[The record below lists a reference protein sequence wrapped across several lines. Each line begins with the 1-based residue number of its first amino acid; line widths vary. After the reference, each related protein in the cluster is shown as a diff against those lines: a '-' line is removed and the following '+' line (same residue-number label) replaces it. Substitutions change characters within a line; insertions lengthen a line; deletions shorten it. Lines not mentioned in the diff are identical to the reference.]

1 MEFDELETFIE
12 EENARLKK
20 LGKVLCATIS
30 NSYDYMVV
38 MVKRSMN
45 LAKTVVAA
53 AASFRV
59 AETKED
65 CEFPTLT
72 DYMDLFY
79 FYSIIVLCAFMVL
92 ILIEHLVH
100 LAFQDEQLEGW
111 PSPTCLRSTAKI
123 KDKSRYKKCQKY
135 MLVHLLKSFHI
146 VIYLVQLQEI
156 AVFNLNFQTFADRL
170 ILMEFKKFLNN

>member
-20 LGKVLCATIS
+20 SGKVLCATIS

-59 AETKED
+59 AEAKED

-72 DYMDLFY
+72 DNMDLFY
-79 FYSIIVLCAFMVL
+79 FYSIIVLCAFTVF
-92 ILIEHLVH
+92 ILIGL
-100 LAFQDEQLEGW
+100 
-111 PSPTCLRSTAKI
+111 CILRSKMNNLMAGQAPPGWGQQ
-123 KDKSRYKKCQKY
+123 QKW
-135 MLVHLLKSFHI
+135 K
-146 VIYLVQLQEI
+146 
-156 AVFNLNFQTFADRL
+156 
-170 ILMEFKKFLNN
+170 